1 MVFQSKAYNV
11 HNIEQCHVDIFQRW
25 LCKYSSVSEARN
37 THTHLHP
44 IASVWKGV
52 CDHACPRAATGTI
65 KERRSAVCLRKCLKG
80 QLAPKHIHSGDVNKL
95 QTQINLEGN
104 ISTEKEDLLVN
115 ILQQEKQ
122 FCFVAIESLFVEK
135 RSAKCDRENEAKFNL
150 LASFSTIFYCGSQQ

>member
-1 MVFQSKAYNV
+1 M
-11 HNIEQCHVDIFQRW
+11 HNAEQI
-25 LCKYSSVSEARN
+25 SVPCGHISEVTVQIKQCFRGQKH

-80 QLAPKHIHSGDVNKL
+80 QLAPKHVHSGDVNKL

-104 ISTEKEDLLVN
+104 LSTEKEDLLVN

-135 RSAKCDRENEAKFNL
+135 RSAKCDREWGQIQFTRVIFNH
-150 LASFSTIFYCGSQQ
+150 FYCGSQQ